1 LRSERD
7 RINLAPVATPF
18 CAEGIQHVIMP
29 NTLRQKLA
37 AGSPTIGTHY
47 LSADPDLPEIIGDAG
62 LFDYAEF
69 AAEYSTFDMQ
79 LLYHMARAGQC
90 AGLPLMI
97 KLDQE
102 SQGFWAQ
109 AALGAGFKA
118 MLFTDVR
125 TAEDVAA
132 CHRVIRADTPETG
145 GLMGVKLRRPLMA
158 GYQPDAYLADLASI
172 VFVIMI
178 EKGVAVE
185 NLDEVLSA
193 ARHKGVDMTQW
204 GPADFGFSR
213 GTPGL
218 MHTPEIRLFEELVI
232 RASLEHGIPPRIE
245 IAEVEQAKRYVDLGV
260 RHFCIGWD
268 RYIYRTAL
276 TRIGE
281 GMRKLV
287 EAL

>member
-1 LRSERD
+1 
-7 RINLAPVATPF
+7 
-18 CAEGIQHVIMP
+18 MP
-29 NTLRQKLA
+29 NTLREKLA
-37 AGSPTIGTHY
+37 AERPTIGTHY
-47 LSADPDLPEIIGDAG
+47 LSADPDLPEIIGDTG

-118 MLFTDVR
+118 ILFTDVR
-125 TAEDVAA
+125 TADDVAA
-132 CHRVIRADTPETG
+132 CRRVIRADTPEAG
-145 GLMGVKLRRPLMA
+145 GLMGVKLRRPLLSE
-158 GYQPDAYLADLASI
+158 YHPEAYLADLEAI

-178 EKGVAVE
+178 EKAAAVE
-185 NLDEVLSA
+185 NLDEVLTE
-193 ARHKGVDMTQW
+193 ARRQGVDMTQW
-204 GPADFGFSR
+204 GPADFGLSR

-218 MHTPEIRLFEELVI
+218 THMPEIRPYEELVI
-232 RASLEHGIPPRIE
+232 RKSIEHGVPPRIE

-268 RYIYRTAL
+268 RYIYRS
-276 TRIGE
+276 R
-281 GMRKLV
+281 
-287 EAL
+287 